1 MDHDEKRQK
10 EKNEE
15 KIPSARDI
23 MVRFAMKKGPRQK
36 KKMKKM
42 MKKINKRSN
51 KPLQHDTMQFTAVDM
66 LHDPQE
72 FAEKLFKQ
80 LDKISGDFELRLG
93 IWFKKKLFF

>member
-1 MDHDEKRQK
+1 
-10 EKNEE
+10 
-15 KIPSARDI
+15 

-66 LHDPQE
+66 LHDPQD

-93 IWFKKKLFF
+93 NGFIFY